1 MATEGATETVV
12 DPNASN
18 SGATGS
24 TSTQTTAPPDKAGTP
39 HPDSTKW
46 DVERRGMLADL
57 QKERQRSQG
66 FEQQFGSTK
75 AELER
80 EQKRVRALSG
90 VDPVSAE
97 TQEAEQIKA
106 RFAQLYPQLAELTA
120 EDLQALRGWQA
131 QAGQFE
137 ETTKAMWRDKARL
150 MSSAVESRIAKELG
164 GDLTPRQITNI
175 RAAYV
180 QAAES
185 DPAFLARHE
194 QGDLKLAEEFA
205 AQFIEDWFE
214 PARRKVTQQQV
225 NQQRRVPSGRDRSAP
240 GGPPAKQID
249 VNDPKAVEDFLIAGR
264 KERGQAFGR

>member
-1 MATEGATETVV
+1 MAIEGVVETPVESPVVVATPSTPV
-12 DPNASN
+12 
-18 SGATGS
+18 SGT
-24 TSTQTTAPPDKAGTP
+24 PGTP
-39 HPDSTKW
+39 HPDATKW
-46 DVERRGMLADL
+46 DTERQGMLRDL

-75 AELER
+75 AELEQER
-80 EQKRVRALSG
+80 KRIQALVG
-90 VDPVSAE
+90 VNTPSAE
-97 TQEAEQIKA
+97 AQEAEQIKA

-120 EDLQALRGWQA
+120 EDLKALRGWQA

-180 QAAES
+180 QAAET

-194 QGDLKLAEEFA
+194 QGDLKLADEFA
-205 AQFIEDWFE
+205 TQFIEDWFE

-240 GGPPAKQID
+240 GGPPLPKID